1 MFEGIFDCQI
11 ELRHNFLYRFISYK
25 RKKAKS
31 VVLLTEEVVI
41 LKVQRIDGI
50 YSDMRKLNQVSLEQI
65 NKYSSNTLL
74 GHLDIKCVEIGEDY
88 IIATMPVDHRTH
100 QPMGLLHG
108 GASAALIESIGSIG
122 STLLID
128 LSKEA
133 PVGIEINANHL
144 GSVKEGSVKAI
155 GKIIHAG
162 SRTHVWQVDIFD
174 ETTNKMVCTGRLTV
188 MIVPRA

>member
-1 MFEGIFDCQI
+1 MKGFLIV
-11 ELRHNFLYRFISYK
+11 ELNQDTISFTYLWDYK

-31 VVLLTEEVVI
+31 IVQLTEEVVI